1 MSPNHRS
8 TSAPSAF
15 IAATL
20 SMPREVEGQRAVAV
34 RGEPGRERRVVR
46 RGRGHGGGEQRT
58 APTAPLSAEPVGS
71 NHVAAS
77 SRPSSAVRVRGC
89 ASYVVMTVVIEHET
103 QTMTTVLESATLF
116 LVTPDTRKRMIHGAA
131 RAIGTRGVGAM
142 SLRDL
147 AKEAGVPLGS
157 TYHHFPGG
165 KAQLAEEAVTST
177 GRQVAKLVE
186 PRGSR
191 ASRARSPP
199 SPGSGASCCVETD
212 FRTGCPV
219 LAVAT
224 GDDPE
229 LTETARGI
237 FASWQDLMVAGARR
251 RRRPGRAGA
260 RPGADDRRLARGRRR
275 GEPRRALPGAA
286 RPGVRGADHPGAGG
300 PCFAS
305 NHPCD

>member
-1 MSPNHRS
+1 
-8 TSAPSAF
+8 
-15 IAATL
+15 
-20 SMPREVEGQRAVAV
+20 
-34 RGEPGRERRVVR
+34 
-46 RGRGHGGGEQRT
+46 
-58 APTAPLSAEPVGS
+58 
-71 NHVAAS
+71 
-77 SRPSSAVRVRGC
+77 
-89 ASYVVMTVVIEHET
+89 
-103 QTMTTVLESATLF
+103 
-116 LVTPDTRKRMIHGAA
+116 VTPDTRKRMIHGAA

-186 PRGSR
+186 S
-191 ASRARSPP
+191 AREQ
-199 SPGSGASCCVETD
+199 GIEGAIAAFTRVWRELLVETD

-237 FASWQDLMVAGARR
+237 FASWQDLMVAGLADGGVPADRAPGLARMIVASLE
-251 RRRPGRAGA
+251 GAVAVSRAERSLEPLDQVSAELITLVEAALRVCGNVTADEGA
-260 RPGADDRRLARGRRR
+260 RSADEGRS
-275 GEPRRALPGAA
+275 ALLLLLQLLLL
-286 RPGVRGADHPGAGG
+286 
-300 PCFAS
+300 
-305 NHPCD
+305 

>member
-1 MSPNHRS
+1 M
-8 TSAPSAF
+8 
-15 IAATL
+15 
-20 SMPREVEGQRAVAV
+20 
-34 RGEPGRERRVVR
+34 
-46 RGRGHGGGEQRT
+46 
-58 APTAPLSAEPVGS
+58 
-71 NHVAAS
+71 
-77 SRPSSAVRVRGC
+77 
-89 ASYVVMTVVIEHET
+89 
-103 QTMTTVLESATLF
+103 
-116 LVTPDTRKRMIHGAA
+116 TPDTRKRMIHGAA

-186 PRGSR
+186 S
-191 ASRARSPP
+191 AREQ
-199 SPGSGASCCVETD
+199 GIEGAIAAFTRVWRELLVETD

-237 FASWQDLMVAGARR
+237 FASWQDLMVAGLADGGVPAERA
-251 RRRPGRAGA
+251 PG
-260 RPGADDRRLARGRRR
+260 LARMIVASLEGAVAVSRAERSL
-275 GEPRRALPGAA
+275 EPLDQVSAELITLVQAA
-286 RPGVRGADHPGAGG
+286 RGSRVTDRCRAT
-300 PCFAS
+300 C
-305 NHPCD
+305 

>member
-1 MSPNHRS
+1 MK
-8 TSAPSAF
+8 
-15 IAATL
+15 
-20 SMPREVEGQRAVAV
+20 
-34 RGEPGRERRVVR
+34 
-46 RGRGHGGGEQRT
+46 
-58 APTAPLSAEPVGS
+58 
-71 NHVAAS
+71 
-77 SRPSSAVRVRGC
+77 
-89 ASYVVMTVVIEHET
+89 
-103 QTMTTVLESATLF
+103 TMTTVLESATLG
-116 LVTPDTRKRMIHGAA
+116 LVTPDTRSDTRRRMIHGAA

-186 PRGSR
+186 S
-191 ASRARSPP
+191 AREQ
-199 SPGSGASCCVETD
+199 GIDGAIAAFTRVWRELLVETD

-237 FASWQDLMVAGARR
+237 FASWQDLMVAGLADGGVPAERA
-251 RRRPGRAGA
+251 PG
-260 RPGADDRRLARGRRR
+260 LARMIVASLEGAVAVSRAERSL
-275 GEPRRALPGAA
+275 EPLDQVSAELITLVQAA
-286 RPGVRGADHPGAGG
+286 R
-300 PCFAS
+300 S
-305 NHPCD
+305 

>member
-1 MSPNHRS
+1 
-8 TSAPSAF
+8 
-15 IAATL
+15 
-20 SMPREVEGQRAVAV
+20 
-34 RGEPGRERRVVR
+34 
-46 RGRGHGGGEQRT
+46 
-58 APTAPLSAEPVGS
+58 
-71 NHVAAS
+71 
-77 SRPSSAVRVRGC
+77 
-89 ASYVVMTVVIEHET
+89 MTVVIEHET
-103 QTMTTVLESATLF
+103 QTMTTVLESATLG
-116 LVTPDTRKRMIHGAA
+116 LVTPDTRKRRMIHGAA

-186 PRGSR
+186 S
-191 ASRARSPP
+191 AREQ
-199 SPGSGASCCVETD
+199 GIEGAIAAFTRVWRELLVETD

-237 FASWQDLMVAGARR
+237 FASWQDLMVAGLADGGVPAERAPGLARMIVASLE
-251 RRRPGRAGA
+251 GAVAVSRAERSLEPLDQVSA
-260 RPGADDRRLARGRRR
+260 ELITLVEAARGR
-275 GEPRRALPGAA
+275 E
-286 RPGVRGADHPGAGG
+286 
-300 PCFAS
+300 
-305 NHPCD
+305 

>member
-1 MSPNHRS
+1 M
-8 TSAPSAF
+8 
-15 IAATL
+15 
-20 SMPREVEGQRAVAV
+20 
-34 RGEPGRERRVVR
+34 
-46 RGRGHGGGEQRT
+46 
-58 APTAPLSAEPVGS
+58 
-71 NHVAAS
+71 
-77 SRPSSAVRVRGC
+77 
-89 ASYVVMTVVIEHET
+89 
-103 QTMTTVLESATLF
+103 QTMTTVLASATLN

-186 PRGSR
+186 S
-191 ASRARSPP
+191 AREQ
-199 SPGSGASCCVETD
+199 GIEGAIAAFTRVWRELLVETD

-237 FASWQDLMVAGARR
+237 FASWQDLMVAGLADGGVPADRA
-251 RRRPGRAGA
+251 PG
-260 RPGADDRRLARGRRR
+260 LARMIVASLEGAVAVSRAERSL
-275 GEPRRALPGAA
+275 EPLDQVSAELITLVEAA
-286 RPGVRGADHPGAGG
+286 RSRE
-300 PCFAS
+300 
-305 NHPCD
+305 

>member
-1 MSPNHRS
+1 
-8 TSAPSAF
+8 
-15 IAATL
+15 
-20 SMPREVEGQRAVAV
+20 
-34 RGEPGRERRVVR
+34 
-46 RGRGHGGGEQRT
+46 
-58 APTAPLSAEPVGS
+58 
-71 NHVAAS
+71 
-77 SRPSSAVRVRGC
+77 
-89 ASYVVMTVVIEHET
+89 
-103 QTMTTVLESATLF
+103 MTTVVVGATLIP
-116 LVTPDTRKRMIHGAA
+116 VTPDTRRETRRRMIHGAA

-186 PRGSR
+186 S
-191 ASRARSPP
+191 AREQ
-199 SPGSGASCCVETD
+199 GIEGAIGAFTRVWRELLVETD

-237 FASWQDLMVAGARR
+237 FASWQELMVAALVDGGVPAERAPGVARMIVASLEGAVAVS
-251 RRRPGRAGA
+251 RAE
-260 RPGADDRRLARGRRR
+260 RSL
-275 GEPRRALPGAA
+275 EPLDQVSAELVTLVRAA
-286 RPGVRGADHPGAGG
+286 R
-300 PCFAS
+300 S
-305 NHPCD
+305 

>member
-1 MSPNHRS
+1 
-8 TSAPSAF
+8 
-15 IAATL
+15 
-20 SMPREVEGQRAVAV
+20 
-34 RGEPGRERRVVR
+34 
-46 RGRGHGGGEQRT
+46 
-58 APTAPLSAEPVGS
+58 
-71 NHVAAS
+71 
-77 SRPSSAVRVRGC
+77 
-89 ASYVVMTVVIEHET
+89 
-103 QTMTTVLESATLF
+103 MTTVLESATLG
-116 LVTPDTRKRMIHGAA
+116 LVTPDTRSDTRRRMIHGAA

-186 PRGSR
+186 S
-191 ASRARSPP
+191 AREQ
-199 SPGSGASCCVETD
+199 GIEGAIAAFTRVWRELLVETD

-237 FASWQDLMVAGARR
+237 FASWQDLMVAGLADGGVPAERA
-251 RRRPGRAGA
+251 PG
-260 RPGADDRRLARGRRR
+260 LARMIVASLEGAVAVSRAERSL
-275 GEPRRALPGAA
+275 EPLDQVSAELITLVQAA
-286 RPGVRGADHPGAGG
+286 R
-300 PCFAS
+300 S
-305 NHPCD
+305 

>member
-1 MSPNHRS
+1 
-8 TSAPSAF
+8 
-15 IAATL
+15 
-20 SMPREVEGQRAVAV
+20 
-34 RGEPGRERRVVR
+34 
-46 RGRGHGGGEQRT
+46 
-58 APTAPLSAEPVGS
+58 
-71 NHVAAS
+71 
-77 SRPSSAVRVRGC
+77 
-89 ASYVVMTVVIEHET
+89 
-103 QTMTTVLESATLF
+103 MTTVLESATLF

-186 PRGSR
+186 L
-191 ASRARSPP
+191 AREQ
-199 SPGSGASCCVETD
+199 GIEGAIAAFTRVWRELLVETG

-224 GDDPE
+224 GDDPG

-237 FASWQDLMVAGARR
+237 FTSWQDLMVAGLVDGGVPAARA
-251 RRRPGRAGA
+251 PG
-260 RPGADDRRLARGRRR
+260 LARMIIASLEGAVAVSRAERSL
-275 GEPRRALPGAA
+275 EPLDQVAEELITLVQSA
-286 RPGVRGADHPGAGG
+286 R
-300 PCFAS
+300 S
-305 NHPCD
+305 